1 MPRHRWRRSG
11 MWQSWHW
18 TPSRANRLAFHSAY
32 VFSSSLPFSA
42 KPSGANWWQLW
53 QNSEER
59 NAGVRVNLPP
69 AVDSAQ
75 LDLPARHEAEAQ
87 DDGGVF
93 ARRSEEHT
101 SELQSHSDL
110 VCRLLLE
117 KKK

>member
-1 MPRHRWRRSG
+1 

-32 VFSSSLPFSA
+32 VFSSSLPLSA

-75 LDLPARHEAEAQ
+75 LDLPARHEAEEQ

-93 ARRSEEHT
+93 ARQRA
-101 SELQSHSDL
+101 L
-110 VCRLLLE
+110 RLC
-117 KKK
+117 